1 MPPIVARPYVRMF
14 LRVDVVDE
22 VEAVISLPRLL
33 DETVEIRKS
42 VGFDPGFNSQSVD
55 FWIDEV

>member
-22 VEAVISLPRLL
+22 VEAVIFVREVG
-33 DETVEIRKS
+33 DETVGWNFAFLS
-42 VGFDPGFNSQSVD
+42 VIWG
-55 FWIDEV
+55 FWIDE

>member
-22 VEAVISLPRLL
+22 VEAVISLPCLL
-33 DETVEIRKS
+33 DETVEIRR
-42 VGFDPGFNSQSVD
+42 F
-55 FWIDEV
+55 

>member
-22 VEAVISLPRLL
+22 VEAVIFVR
-33 DETVEIRKS
+33 
-42 VGFDPGFNSQSVD
+42 
-55 FWIDEV
+55 EVCV